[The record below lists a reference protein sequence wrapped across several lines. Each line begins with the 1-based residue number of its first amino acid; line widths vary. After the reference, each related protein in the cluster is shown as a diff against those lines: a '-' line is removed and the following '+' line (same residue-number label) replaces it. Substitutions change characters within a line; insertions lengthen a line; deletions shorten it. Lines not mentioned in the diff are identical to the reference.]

1 MANPAGHKNVFR
13 FGLFEADAASGEL
26 LKQGERVRLQDQPF
40 RMLILLLE
48 RPGELITRE
57 ELREKLWPDNTF
69 VEFDSGLKVAL
80 KKVRDALGDD
90 AENPRF
96 VETLPRRG
104 YRFIAQVSI
113 KAPTSLPDGPLASTE
128 SFIAS
133 KPSVEPLPIPRQRSP
148 FRPYIAVA
156 ALITLVVAAMVVVK
170 QTPGVN
176 SARERT
182 PPLQR
187 IEPAP
192 RRSVA
197 VMELHNASGRPEN
210 AWLSTAISEM
220 LSTELAAG
228 EKLRLIPG
236 EDIVR
241 AKRELHL
248 EHSGTL
254 ARDTAMRAGK
264 SLRVDVLVVGSYT
277 AMGSGPNYRMRI
289 DLRLQDAT
297 NGEIVAEVGATGTQ
311 QDLFE
316 LVSQAGTRVRERL
329 GVSGI
334 SATQEAAV
342 RAALPSTPEA
352 ARLYAQGVARLR
364 IYDAVGAR
372 DLLEQAVAAEPEFPL
387 AHMALASSWRRLGYD
402 QKARTEA
409 NQALD
414 LSGHLPRPDQ
424 LRIEGRYYEMSG
436 DMDKAIAAYRA
447 LFALSPDSLE
457 DGLLLAEASKP
468 AESRAT
474 LDALR
479 RLPEPLSSDP
489 RIDMQ
494 DARLQAD
501 THQYLSLARRAE
513 EKARQQGAPL
523 VEARAQV
530 LECNALHT
538 LGQAEAAVGICE
550 AALRVFSETGNPAEI
565 AQTLRFLGDIRQ
577 RQGRLDESTQ
587 LHRKALKINQDS
599 RDDRGCAVSFN
610 QLAIDYEARGDLKQA
625 EKLYRQAY
633 MRFLRV
639 GHLYNATVLASNV
652 GGTLLSQGKLTEAE
666 KMFAESL
673 DLARKTG
680 VKTAEDVPLENLAEL
695 AFLRGNVRLARER
708 AETSIARRREN
719 NNPSSFVS
727 ILNELS
733 EIMTAQAD
741 LTGARQNAAEAL
753 SIAQKTG
760 AKFLAAQSQL
770 KLATLDL
777 EESRA
782 AQAESAIRDAV
793 AVFRAEKMRDDE
805 LQGLLVLARC
815 LLMQGKA
822 ADAQAVIKEARQ
834 VSAST
839 QNPANHLLFAIAEA
853 RSKISLSAGA
863 NSSLGSRETRP
874 DLRRCVNTARSLG
887 FLSLEYEARLA
898 LSELEVRVNEPAA
911 LERLAALEKE
921 AHSHGFDLIAG
932 KATALR
938 RTTSMPSQST
948 ASVIPQPLS
957 HHP

>member
-1 MANPAGHKNVFR
+1 MASPAGHKSVFR
-13 FGLFEADAASGEL
+13 FGLFEADAVSGEL

-40 RMLILLLE
+40 RMLMLLLE
-48 RPGELITRE
+48 RPGEVVTRE
-57 ELREKLWPDNTF
+57 ELREKLWPENTF

-113 KAPTSLPDGPLASTE
+113 KAPASLRNGLPTATE
-128 SFIAS
+128 PSVAA
-133 KPSVEPLPIPRQRSP
+133 KPSTAEPLPVARQHSL
-148 FRPYIAVA
+148 FRPYLAVA
-156 ALITLVVAAMVVVK
+156 VLITVVLAAIALVKRA
-170 QTPGVN
+170 PSVN
-176 SARERT
+176 TAREPTR
-182 PPLQR
+182 PLQS

-197 VMELHNASGRPEN
+197 VMELHNASGRPQN

-236 EDIVR
+236 EDISR

-248 EHSGTL
+248 ENSGTL

-264 SLRVDVLVVGSYT
+264 SLRVDVLVAGSYT
-277 AMGSGPNYRMRI
+277 AMGSGPNRRMRI

-297 NGEIVAEVGATGTQ
+297 NGEIVAEVGATGTEQ
-311 QDLFE
+311 NLFE

-342 RAALPSTPEA
+342 RAALPATPEA
-352 ARLYAQGVARLR
+352 ARLYAEGVARLR
-364 IYDAVGAR
+364 VYDAMGAR
-372 DLLEQAVAAEPEFPL
+372 DLLEQAVAAEPKFPL
-387 AHMALASSWRRLGYD
+387 AHVALASSWRRLGYD
-402 QKARTEA
+402 QRARTEA
-409 NQALD
+409 KKALD

-494 DARLQAD
+494 DARLQTD
-501 THQYLSLARRAE
+501 IHQYLSLARRAE
-513 EKARQQGAPL
+513 EKAQQQGAPL
-523 VEARAQV
+523 LHARAQV

-538 LGQAEAAVGICE
+538 LGQAEAAVGVCE
-550 AALRVFSETGNPAEI
+550 AALRVFSETGNPADT

-577 RQGRLDESTQ
+577 RQGRLDESTE

-610 QLAIDYEARGDLKQA
+610 ELAIDYEARGDLKQA

-633 MRFLRV
+633 VLFLKV
-639 GHLYNATVLASNV
+639 GNLYNATVLASNV
-652 GGTLLSQGKLTEAE
+652 GGTLLSQGKLSEAE
-666 KMFAESL
+666 KMFEESL
-673 DLARKTG
+673 DLARRTG

-695 AFLRGNVRLARER
+695 AFLRGNVPLARER

-741 LTGARQNAAEAL
+741 LTGARRNAAEAL

-760 AKFLAAQSQL
+760 ASFLAAQSQL

-777 EESRA
+777 EERRA
-782 AQAESAIRDAV
+782 AQAEPVIRDAV

-834 VSAST
+834 VSTST

-853 RSKISLSAGA
+853 RSKISLPGA
-863 NSSLGSRETRP
+863 ANPSLSSRETRP
-874 DLRRCVNTARSLG
+874 DLRQCVNTARRLG
-887 FLSLEYEARLA
+887 FVSLEYEARLA
-898 LSELEVRVNEPAA
+898 LSELEVRVNAPAA
-911 LERLAALEKE
+911 LERLAVLQKE
-921 AHSHGFDLIAG
+921 AHARGFDLIVG
-932 KATALR
+932 KATALG
-938 RTTSMPSQST
+938 RTTSTPN
-948 ASVIPQPLS
+948 
-957 HHP
+957 